1 MNFLLK
7 FIDVSKTK
15 RCWCMF
21 GKVKNALHM
30 AIECEQ
36 GDLANETGIKSEG
49 LFPQPKPFIFKCLW
63 RNMSKEFCTNNSFDI
78 A

>member
-7 FIDVSKTK
+7 FIDVSITK

-30 AIECEQ
+30 AIEFEQ
-36 GDLANETGIKSEG
+36 RDSANETGINSEG
-49 LFPQPKPFIFKCLW
+49 LVPQPKPFIFECC
-63 RNMSKEFCTNNSFDI
+63 EET
-78 A
+78 